1 MAASEAAAAAIAA
14 EQTLG
19 VVISHV
25 LAEEDQQTEK
35 RRKRGERERKS
46 KRERERE
53 RERESRDG
61 FYAKRAETINR
72 PGQDRQ
78 EISKMLKKSKN

>member
-53 RERESRDG
+53 RAGKSRWVLCKKSRDN
-61 FYAKRAETINR
+61 KSSWT
-72 PGQDRQ
+72 RQ
-78 EISKMLKKSKN
+78 ARDK